1 MTVDRNRKVI
11 WANTGRSVS
20 FDFMTALDVIREM
33 NSAIDSFGDKVEI
46 REEQDRYSDYTSL
59 YYYIEREETDVE
71 MNKRINEEEY
81 YTKMTEDRDAKE
93 FARLKAKFEGK
104 E

>member
-1 MTVDRNRKVI
+1 MAVDRNRKVI

-20 FDFMTALDVIREM
+20 LDFMTVVDVIKEM
-33 NSAIDSFGDKVEI
+33 NSVIDTYGDKVEI
-46 REEQDRYSDYTSL
+46 REEQGRYSDYTSL
-59 YYYIEREETDVE
+59 YYYIEREETDEE

-81 YTKMTEDRDAKE
+81 YTKMAEDRDAKE